1 MLKEYTC
8 IMCPRG
14 CDINVELEKEAIVL
28 IEGAGCQKGT
38 DYVKQE
44 LTDPRRNIASSVIVE
59 EGALTLVS
67 VKLDSPIPKAKIFEV
82 MEEIKK
88 VRVQAPVTIGQILVN
103 NVLGLNCNVIA
114 TKAVERS
121 NNR

>member
-14 CDINVELEKEAIVL
+14 CDITANVEQEVIAS
-28 IEGAGCQKGT
+28 IEGASCHKGT
-38 DYVKQE
+38 DYIKQE

-59 EGALTLVS
+59 EGDLALVS
-67 VKLDSPIPKAKIFEV
+67 VKLDFPIPKDKIFEV

-88 VRVQAPVTIGQILVN
+88 VRVQAPIDVGQILLR
-103 NVLGLNCNVIA
+103 NVLGLNCNLIA
-114 TKAVERS
+114 TKAVAH
-121 NNR
+121 NVK